1 MISVQRS
8 VAHPWMCDVLG
19 HLTTRFYVGMFD
31 DASYHLLH
39 AVFGWTGASDDAGKT
54 AWVDARHLIEYQA
67 EVTAGDL
74 LEIHACLTRVGTKSI
89 TVYYEM
95 TNFGNN
101 EKAATMEVIYV
112 LFDLEKRKGLAL
124 TDELR
129 EKASKHL
136 VRDTTQVVTGQ

>member
-1 MISVQRS
+1 
-8 VAHPWMCDVLG
+8 MCDVLG

-39 AVFGWTGASDDAGKT
+39 TVFGWTGASDDAGKT
-54 AWVDARHLIEYQA
+54 AWVDVRHLIEYQA

-74 LEIHACLTRVGTKSI
+74 LEIRAGLTKIGTKSI

-101 EKAATMEVIYV
+101 ETAATMEVVYV

>member
-1 MISVQRS
+1 MISVQKS

-54 AWVDARHLIEYQA
+54 AWVDARHVIEYQA

-74 LEIHACLTRVGTKSI
+74 LEIRAGLTRIGTKSI
-89 TVYYEM
+89 TVCYQM
-95 TNFGNN
+95 TNCGNN
-101 EKAATMEVIYV
+101 ETAATMEVIYV
-112 LFDLEKRKGLAL
+112 LFDLENRKGLAL
-124 TDELR
+124 PDALR
-129 EKASKHL
+129 EKASNYL
-136 VRDTTQVVTGQ
+136 VELEE